1 MSTCI
6 IYKYINCSP
15 CVNCLEDRLELKRRT
30 EVNISKSV
38 TRKSTQLTVFIIDST
53 SASLETSPPKVMA
66 WPPDASICK
75 TEEYQSACRIKQDMN
90 RKGNIWALLNTM
102 VFSVWTVY
110 FLTELKNPTD
120 TKPQWINFTISCQNL
135 RYLGI
140 IYSGKFT
147 HFIHSFS
154 IQAVF
159 P

>member
-6 IYKYINCSP
+6 IYEYINCSP

-75 TEEYQSACRIKQDMN
+75 TEEYHYLLGYLDIVACRIKQRHEQK
-90 RKGNIWALLNTM
+90 RKHLGPLKHHGVFCLNCM
-102 VFSVWTVY
+102 
-110 FLTELKNPTD
+110 FLDRHLKTQLMP
-120 TKPQWINFTISCQNL
+120 S
-135 RYLGI
+135 
-140 IYSGKFT
+140 
-147 HFIHSFS
+147 HS
-154 IQAVF
+154 
-159 P
+159 